1 MNELISI
8 IVPVYQAERYLYK
21 SVKTLLLQTYENIE
35 ILLIDDGST
44 DSSREI
50 CDKLAIEDK
59 RVVVIHQPNKGQ
71 SAARNMGISIA
82 KGKYIMFMDNDDFYF
97 PDMCNTLLKNII
109 DHNADISSCSYLACD
124 ENNNI
129 THNIHNYRFII
140 YDNAKAMEAFLLREE
155 LDIYVWTK
163 MYRRDFLV
171 MNEISFEEGKS
182 DEDFLF
188 NFQAFSYAR
197 KVVFQDIALYKY
209 VIRSD
214 SESRIISQTKIIK
227 YLEDTLYR
235 IRKIEDSV
243 FTNYP
248 QLLPLAKRQ
257 SILYS
262 YIMIG
267 AIIRNHSKFI
277 IKYPYYKS
285 IMNYLHR
292 NKRQVVK
299 EHKYWGMSYLGSILS
314 VVLPFKAYYLYRR
327 IRRRLFKC

>member
-1 MNELISI
+1 MDELVSI
-8 IVPVYQAERYLYK
+8 IVPVYQAEAYLHK
-21 SVKTLLLQTYENIE
+21 SVKSLFSQTYANIE
-35 ILLIDDGST
+35 ILLINDGST
-44 DSSREI
+44 DSSGEI
-50 CDKLAIEDK
+50 CEKLALEDN
-59 RVVVIHQPNKGQ
+59 RVIVIHQSNKGQ
-71 SAARNMGISIA
+71 SAARNTGIKNA
-82 KGKYIMFMDNDDFYF
+82 KGKYVMFMDNDDFYF
-97 PDMCNTLLKNII
+97 PEMCSTLLKNIKI
-109 DHNADISSCSYLACD
+109 SNADISSCSYLTCND
-124 ENNNI
+124 KGYI
-129 THNIHNYRFII
+129 THNVHNNRII
-140 YDNAKAMEAFLLREE
+140 VYDNEKAMNAFLLRQE